1 MNNGNG
7 GSSLVI
13 LALPLLLLA
22 WMFWSANRR
31 TKRTREFNSSL
42 DIGDEVVTSSGIFG
56 TIRHL
61 DDVSAHIEVADGMIL
76 RFDRRAVAMKQADV
90 TPPTNRAQTDDSS
103 APGLEEGHRGAG
115 ERRPPRCRGG

>member
-1 MNNGNG
+1 MNNNG
-7 GSSLVI
+7 GSSLII

-31 TKRTREFNSSL
+31 TKRMRDFNSSL
-42 DIGDEVVTSSGIFG
+42 GIGDEVVTSSGIYG

-61 DDVSAHIEVADGMIL
+61 DDVSAHIEVAEGMIL

-90 TPPTNRAQTDDSS
+90 TPPINRAQTDDSS
-103 APGLEEGHRGAG
+103 APGQ
-115 ERRPPRCRGG
+115 

>member
-31 TKRTREFNSSL
+31 TKRMRQFNSAL
-42 DIGDEVVTSSGIFG
+42 DVGDEVVTSSGIYG

-61 DDVSAHIEVADGMIL
+61 DDVS
-76 RFDRRAVAMKQADV
+76 
-90 TPPTNRAQTDDSS
+90 
-103 APGLEEGHRGAG
+103 
-115 ERRPPRCRGG
+115 

>member
-1 MNNGNG
+1 MNNNG
-7 GSSLVI
+7 GSSLII

-31 TKRTREFNSSL
+31 TKRMRDFNSAL
-42 DIGDEVVTSSGIFG
+42 DVGDEVVTSSGIFG

-61 DDVSAHIEVADGMIL
+61 DDVSAHIEVAEGMIL

-90 TPPTNRAQTDDSS
+90 TPPPINRAQTDDSS
-103 APGLEEGHRGAG
+103 APGQ
-115 ERRPPRCRGG
+115 

>member
-61 DDVSAHIEVADGMIL
+61 DDVSAHIEVAEGMIL
-76 RFDRRAVAMKQADV
+76 RFDRRAVAMTQADV

-103 APGLEEGHRGAG
+103 APGQ
-115 ERRPPRCRGG
+115 

>member
-1 MNNGNG
+1 MNNNG
-7 GSSLVI
+7 GSSLII

-31 TKRTREFNSSL
+31 TRQMRQFNSAL
-42 DIGDEVVTSSGIFG
+42 NVGDEVVTSSGIYG

-61 DDVSAHIEVADGMIL
+61 DDASAHLEVAEGTIL

-90 TPPTNRAQTDDSS
+90 TQPGIDRAQTDDSS
-103 APGLEEGHRGAG
+103 APGQ
-115 ERRPPRCRGG
+115 